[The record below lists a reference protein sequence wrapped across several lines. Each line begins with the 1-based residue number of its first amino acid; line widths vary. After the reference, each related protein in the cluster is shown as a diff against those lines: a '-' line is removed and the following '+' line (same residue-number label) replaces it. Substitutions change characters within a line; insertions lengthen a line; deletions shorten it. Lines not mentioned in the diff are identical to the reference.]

1 MPKMKIT
8 YMAFLGMLIALLVS
22 CAENS
27 TPTISEVDN
36 SNISETT
43 QSEQQSTPQSDTDII
58 GNSTTSKGEG
68 LVVNEKEILTNT
80 FQDFIPY
87 NPNFVNCV
95 IDITLEQEGLSL
107 VDLLNTIEDD
117 LEKISEY
124 WQIYGPNCLSFL
136 TEEEFKLLNSPLTDA
151 SGNPLIEEAEEP
163 GRIQFSA
170 NDIGTTLRGTF
181 MQGDSS
187 PNYVF
192 AANAGQLLQLE
203 LRTKDPKLNISLYGP
218 NPMDITPFRST
229 KILLPD
235 NGDYLFFINNLKPG
249 NDYAVDILIT
259 DPNVQRIQFNA
270 GESSTILSGGIVRGE
285 SGPVYIFQANAQ
297 QLLNT
302 TITTFEDN
310 GSIDIISPS
319 GTLIAANQKDI
330 ELVLPETG
338 DYLMQVNPI
347 RGNVSF
353 DVIFEILSVPNN

>member
-1 MPKMKIT
+1 MPEMKIT
-8 YMAFLGMLIALLVS
+8 YMAFLGILIALMVS

-27 TPTISEVDN
+27 TPTITEVHN
-36 SNISETT
+36 SDISKTT
-43 QSEQQSTPQSDTDII
+43 QSQQPTPQPDTDTI
-58 GNSTTSKGEG
+58 GNSTTSKDEE
-68 LVVNEKEILTNT
+68 LVGNEKGILTNT

-95 IDITLEQEGLSL
+95 IDTTLEQEGLSL

-117 LEKISEY
+117 VEKINEY
-124 WQIYGPNCLSFL
+124 WQIYGPDCLSFL

-151 SGNPLIEEAEEP
+151 SGNPLIEEAKEP

-229 KILLPD
+229 KILVPD
-235 NGDYLFFINNLKPG
+235 NGDYLFFINNLEPN

-259 DPNVQRIQFNA
+259 DPLVQRIQFNT
-270 GESSTILSGGIVRGE
+270 GESGTILSGGIVRGE

-297 QLLNT
+297 QLLNA
-302 TITTFEDN
+302 TITTLEEN
-310 GSIDIISPS
+310 GSIDIVSPS
-319 GTLIAANQKDI
+319 GILLAVNQKDI
-330 ELVLPETG
+330 ELALPETG
-338 DYLMQVNPI
+338 DYLLQVNPI

-353 DVIFEILSVPNN
+353 EVIIEIN

>member
-1 MPKMKIT
+1 MKIT
-8 YMAFLGMLIALLVS
+8 YMAFLGILIALMVS

-27 TPTISEVDN
+27 TPTITEVHN
-36 SNISETT
+36 SDISKTT
-43 QSEQQSTPQSDTDII
+43 QSQQPTPQPDTDTTV
-58 GNSTTSKGEG
+58 NNTTSKDEE
-68 LVVNEKEILTNT
+68 LVGNEKEILTNT

-95 IDITLEQEGLSL
+95 IDTTLEQEGLSL
-107 VDLLNTIEDD
+107 IDLLNTIEDD
-117 LEKISEY
+117 VEKINEY

-151 SGNPLIEEAEEP
+151 SGNPLIEEAKEP

-203 LRTKDPKLNISLYGP
+203 LRTENPNAKIALYGS
-218 NPMDITPFRST
+218 NPLSITPFRST
-229 KILLPD
+229 KILVPD
-235 NGDYLFFINNLKPG
+235 NGDYLFFINNLEPN

-259 DPNVQRIQFNA
+259 DPVVQRIQFNA
-270 GESSTILSGGIVRGE
+270 GESSIILSGGIVRGE

-297 QLLNT
+297 QLLNA
-302 TITTFEDN
+302 TITTLEEN
-310 GSIDIISPS
+310 GSIDIVSPS
-319 GTLIAANQKDI
+319 GILLAVNQKDI
-330 ELVLPETG
+330 ELVLPDTG
-338 DYLMQVNPI
+338 DYLLQVNPI

-353 DVIFEILSVPNN
+353 EVIIEIN

>member
-1 MPKMKIT
+1 MKII
-8 YMAFLGMLIALLVS
+8 YMAFLGMLIALMVS

-27 TPTISEVDN
+27 TPTITEVHN
-36 SNISETT
+36 SDISKTT
-43 QSEQQSTPQSDTDII
+43 ESQQQPTPQPDTDSI
-58 GNSTTSKGEG
+58 GNSTTSKDEE
-68 LVVNEKEILTNT
+68 LVGNEKEILTNT

-87 NPNFVNCV
+87 NLNFVNCV
-95 IDITLEQEGLSL
+95 IDSTLEQATMSL
-107 VDLLNTIEDD
+107 TDLLNTIQNDV
-117 LEKISEY
+117 EKISEY
-124 WQIYGPNCLSFL
+124 WQTFGPNCLSFL

-163 GRIQFSA
+163 GRLQFSA

-192 AANAGQLLQLE
+192 GANAGQLLQLE
-203 LRTKDPKLNISLYGP
+203 LRTENLNAYIALYGP
-218 NPMDITPFRST
+218 NPLSITPFRST

-235 NGDYLFFINNLKPG
+235 NGDYLFSINKLQTN

-259 DPNVQRIQFNA
+259 DPLVQRIQFNA
-270 GESSTILSGGIVRGE
+270 GENSTILSGGIVRGE

-302 TITTFEDN
+302 TITTFEEN

-319 GTLIAANQKDI
+319 GTLIASNQKDI

-353 DVIFEILSVPNN
+353 DVSFEILSVPNN

>member
-1 MPKMKIT
+1 MKIT
-8 YMAFLGMLIALLVS
+8 YMAFLGILIAPMVS

-27 TPTISEVDN
+27 TPTITEVHN
-36 SNISETT
+36 SDISKTT
-43 QSEQQSTPQSDTDII
+43 QSQQPTPQPDTDTI
-58 GNSTTSKGEG
+58 GNNTTSKDEE

-95 IDITLEQEGLSL
+95 IDTTLEQEGLSL
-107 VDLLNTIEDD
+107 IDLLNTIEDD
-117 LEKISEY
+117 VEKINEY

-192 AANAGQLLQLE
+192 AANAGQLLQLAI
-203 LRTKDPKLNISLYGP
+203 RTKDPKLNISLYGP
-218 NPMDITPFRST
+218 NPLSITPFRST

-235 NGDYLFFINNLKPG
+235 NGDYLFFINNLEPN

-259 DPNVQRIQFNA
+259 DPLVQRIQFNT
-270 GESSTILSGGIVRGE
+270 GESGTILSGGIVRGE

-297 QLLNT
+297 QLLNA
-302 TITTFEDN
+302 TITTLEEN

-353 DVIFEILSVPNN
+353 EVTFEIN

>member
-1 MPKMKIT
+1 MKII
-8 YMAFLGMLIALLVS
+8 YMAFFGILISLTIS

-27 TPTISEVDN
+27 TSTIAEVHN
-36 SNISETT
+36 SDISKTT
-43 QSEQQSTPQSDTDII
+43 QSQQQPTPQPDTDTP
-58 GNSTTSKGEG
+58 GDSTTSKDEELIG
-68 LVVNEKEILTNT
+68 NEKEILTDT

-95 IDITLEQEGLSL
+95 IDTTLGQASMSL
-107 VDLLNTIEDD
+107 TDLLNTIENDV
-117 LEKISEY
+117 EKISEY
-124 WQIYGPNCLSFL
+124 WQTFGPNCLSFL

-151 SGNPLIEEAEEP
+151 SGNPLTQEAEEP

-235 NGDYLFFINNLKPG
+235 NGDYLFFINNLKPS

-259 DPNVQRIQFNA
+259 DPTVQRIQFNA

-297 QLLNT
+297 QLLNAS
-302 TITTFEDN
+302 ITTLEEN
-310 GSIDIISPS
+310 GSIDIVTPS
-319 GTLIAANQKDI
+319 GKIIAQDKKDI
-330 ELVLPETG
+330 ELPLPENG

-353 DVIFEILSVPNN
+353 EVTFKILSVPSN

>member
-1 MPKMKIT
+1 MKTT
-8 YMAFLGMLIALLVS
+8 YMAFLGMLIALTVS

-27 TPTISEVDN
+27 TPTISEGDN
-36 SNISETT
+36 SDISKTT
-43 QSEQQSTPQSDTDII
+43 QSEQQPTPQPDTDTI
-58 GNSTTSKGEG
+58 GNNTTSKDEE
-68 LVVNEKEILTNT
+68 LVGNEKETLTNT

-95 IDITLEQEGLSL
+95 IDTTLEQASMSL
-107 VDLLNTIEDD
+107 TDLLNTIKNDV
-117 LEKISEY
+117 EKISEY
-124 WQIYGPNCLSFL
+124 WQTFGPNCLSFL

-151 SGNPLIEEAEEP
+151 LGNPLIKEAEEP
-163 GRIQFSA
+163 SRIQFSA

-181 MQGDSS
+181 MPGDSS

-229 KILLPD
+229 KILVPD
-235 NGDYLFFINNLKPG
+235 NGDYLFFINNLEPN

-259 DPNVQRIQFNA
+259 DPLVQRIQFNV

-297 QLLNT
+297 QLVNA
-302 TITTFEDN
+302 TITTLEEN

-319 GTLIAANQKDI
+319 GTLISANQKDI

-353 DVIFEILSVPNN
+353 EVIFEIN

>member
-1 MPKMKIT
+1 MKIT
-8 YMAFLGMLIALLVS
+8 YMAFLGMLIALMVS

-36 SNISETT
+36 SDISKTT
-43 QSEQQSTPQSDTDII
+43 QSQQPTPQPDTDTI
-58 GNSTTSKGEG
+58 GNSTTSKDEG

-107 VDLLNTIEDD
+107 VGLLNTIEDD
-117 LEKISEY
+117 VEKISEY

-181 MQGDSS
+181 MAGDSS

-259 DPNVQRIQFNA
+259 DPTVQRIQFNA

>member
-1 MPKMKIT
+1 MKIT
-8 YMAFLGMLIALLVS
+8 YMAFLGMLIALMVS

-27 TPTISEVDN
+27 SPAISEVDN
-36 SNISETT
+36 SDISKTT
-43 QSEQQSTPQSDTDII
+43 QSEQQPTPQPDTDTI
-58 GNSTTSKGEG
+58 GNSTTSKDEE
-68 LVVNEKEILTNT
+68 LVGNEKEILTNT

-95 IDITLEQEGLSL
+95 IDTTLGQASMSL
-107 VDLLNTIEDD
+107 TDLLNTIENDV
-117 LEKISEY
+117 EKISEY
-124 WQIYGPNCLSFL
+124 WQTFGPNCLSFL

-181 MQGDSS
+181 MAGDSS

-218 NPMDITPFRST
+218 NPLSITPFRST

-259 DPNVQRIQFNA
+259 DPVVQRIQFNA

-285 SGPVYIFQANAQ
+285 SGPVYLFQANAQ
-297 QLLNT
+297 QLLNA
-302 TITTFEDN
+302 TITTLEEN
-310 GSIDIISPS
+310 GSIDIVSPS

-353 DVIFEILSVPNN
+353 EVTFEIN

>member
-1 MPKMKIT
+1 MKII
-8 YMAFLGMLIALLVS
+8 YMAFLGILIALTVS

-27 TPTISEVDN
+27 TSTIKEVHN
-36 SNISETT
+36 SDISKTT
-43 QSEQQSTPQSDTDII
+43 ESQQQPDTDTI
-58 GNSTTSKGEG
+58 GNSTTSKDEE
-68 LVVNEKEILTNT
+68 VVGNEKEILTNT

-95 IDITLEQEGLSL
+95 IDTTLEQEGLSL
-107 VDLLNTIEDD
+107 LDLLNTIEDD
-117 LEKISEY
+117 VEKIDEY
-124 WQIYGPNCLSFL
+124 WQTFGPNCLSFL

-163 GRIQFSA
+163 GRLQFSA

-203 LRTKDPKLNISLYGP
+203 LRTENLNAYIALYGP
-218 NPMDITPFRST
+218 NPLSITPFRST

-235 NGDYLFFINNLKPG
+235 NGDYLFSINKLQTN

-259 DPNVQRIQFNA
+259 DPLVQRIQFNA
-270 GESSTILSGGIVRGE
+270 GENSTILSGGIVRGE

-302 TITTFEDN
+302 TITTFEEN

-319 GTLIAANQKDI
+319 GTLIASNQKDI

-353 DVIFEILSVPNN
+353 DVSFEILSVPNN

>member
-1 MPKMKIT
+1 MKIT
-8 YMAFLGMLIALLVS
+8 YMAFLGMLIALMVS

-36 SNISETT
+36 SDISKTT
-43 QSEQQSTPQSDTDII
+43 QSQQPTPQPDTDTI
-58 GNSTTSKGEG
+58 GNSTTSKDEE

-95 IDITLEQEGLSL
+95 IDTTLEQEGLSL

-117 LEKISEY
+117 VEKINEY
-124 WQIYGPNCLSFL
+124 LQIYGPNCLSFL

-151 SGNPLIEEAEEP
+151 SGNPLIEEAKEP

-170 NDIGTTLRGTF
+170 NDIGTKLRGTF

-229 KILLPD
+229 KILVPD
-235 NGDYLFFINNLKPG
+235 NGDYLFFINNLETN

-259 DPNVQRIQFNA
+259 DPLVQRIQLNA
-270 GESSTILSGGIVRGE
+270 GENSTILSGGIVRGQ

-297 QLLNT
+297 QLLNA
-302 TITTFEDN
+302 TITTLEEN
-310 GSIDIISPS
+310 GSIDIVTPS
-319 GTLIAANQKDI
+319 GKIIAQDKKDI
-330 ELVLPETG
+330 ELPFPENG

-353 DVIFEILSVPNN
+353 EVTFKILSVPSN

>member
-1 MPKMKIT
+1 MKTT
-8 YMAFLGMLIALLVS
+8 YMAFLGMLIALTVS

-36 SNISETT
+36 SDISKTT
-43 QSEQQSTPQSDTDII
+43 QSEQQPTPQPDTDTI
-58 GNSTTSKGEG
+58 GNNTTSKDEE
-68 LVVNEKEILTNT
+68 LVGNEKETLTNT

-95 IDITLEQEGLSL
+95 VDTTLEQASMSL
-107 VDLLNTIEDD
+107 TDLLNTIKNDV
-117 LEKISEY
+117 EKISEY
-124 WQIYGPNCLSFL
+124 WQTFGPNCLSFL

-151 SGNPLIEEAEEP
+151 LGNPLIKEAEEP
-163 GRIQFSA
+163 SRIQFSA

-181 MQGDSS
+181 MPGDSS

-229 KILLPD
+229 KILVPD
-235 NGDYLFFINNLKPG
+235 NGDYLFFINNLEPN

-259 DPNVQRIQFNA
+259 DPLVQRIQFNA

-285 SGPVYIFQANAQ
+285 SGPVYIFQANAK
-297 QLLNT
+297 QLLNA
-302 TITTFEDN
+302 TITTLEEN

-319 GTLIAANQKDI
+319 GTLISANQKDI

-353 DVIFEILSVPNN
+353 EVIFEIN

>member
-1 MPKMKIT
+1 
-8 YMAFLGMLIALLVS
+8 MAFLGMLIALMVS

-27 TPTISEVDN
+27 SPAISEVDN
-36 SNISETT
+36 SDISKTT
-43 QSEQQSTPQSDTDII
+43 QSEQQPTPQPDTDTI
-58 GNSTTSKGEG
+58 GNSTTSKDEE
-68 LVVNEKEILTNT
+68 LVGNEKGILTNT

-95 IDITLEQEGLSL
+95 IDTTLEQEGLSL

-117 LEKISEY
+117 VEKISEY

-163 GRIQFSA
+163 SRIQFSA
-170 NDIGTTLRGTF
+170 NDIGTRVQGTF
-181 MQGDSS
+181 MQGDGS

-192 AANAGQLLQLE
+192 AASAGQLLQLE
-203 LRTKDPKLNISLYGP
+203 LRTENPNAKIALYGP
-218 NPMDITPFRST
+218 NPLSITPFRST

-235 NGDYLFFINNLKPG
+235 NGDYLFYVNYLEPN
-249 NDYAVDILIT
+249 NDYVVDILIT
-259 DPNVQRIQFNA
+259 DPTVQRIQFNE
-270 GESSTILSGGIVRGE
+270 GESSSILSGGIVRGE
-285 SGPVYIFQANAQ
+285 SGPIYLFQANAQ
-297 QLLNT
+297 QLLNA
-302 TITTFEDN
+302 TITTLEEN

-319 GTLIAANQKDI
+319 GTLIAVNQKDI

-338 DYLMQVNPI
+338 DYLIQVNPI

-353 DVIFEILSVPNN
+353 EVIFAIN

>member
-1 MPKMKIT
+1 MKTT
-8 YMAFLGMLIALLVS
+8 YMAFLGMLIALTVS

-36 SNISETT
+36 SDISKTT
-43 QSEQQSTPQSDTDII
+43 QSEQQPTPQPDTDTI
-58 GNSTTSKGEG
+58 GNNTTSKDEE
-68 LVVNEKEILTNT
+68 LVGNEKETLTNT

-95 IDITLEQEGLSL
+95 IDTTLEQASMSL
-107 VDLLNTIEDD
+107 TDLLNTIKNDV
-117 LEKISEY
+117 EKISEY
-124 WQIYGPNCLSFL
+124 WQTFGPNCLSFL

-151 SGNPLIEEAEEP
+151 LGNPLIKEAEEP
-163 GRIQFSA
+163 SRIQFSA

-181 MQGDSS
+181 MPGDSS

-229 KILLPD
+229 KILVPD
-235 NGDYLFFINNLKPG
+235 NGDYLFFINNLEPN

-259 DPNVQRIQFNA
+259 DPLVQRIQFNA

-285 SGPVYIFQANAQ
+285 SGPVYIFQANAK
-297 QLLNT
+297 QLLNA
-302 TITTFEDN
+302 TITTLEEN

-319 GTLIAANQKDI
+319 GTLISANQKDI

-353 DVIFEILSVPNN
+353 EVIFEIN

>member
-1 MPKMKIT
+1 MKIT
-8 YMAFLGMLIALLVS
+8 YMAFLGMLIALMVS

-27 TPTISEVDN
+27 SPAISEVDN
-36 SNISETT
+36 SDISKTT
-43 QSEQQSTPQSDTDII
+43 QSEQQPTPQPDTDTI
-58 GNSTTSKGEG
+58 GNSTTSKDEE
-68 LVVNEKEILTNT
+68 LVGNEKGILTNT

-87 NPNFVNCV
+87 NPSFVNCV
-95 IDITLEQEGLSL
+95 IDTTLEQEGLSL
-107 VDLLNTIEDD
+107 IDLLNTIEDD
-117 LEKISEY
+117 VEKINEY

-151 SGNPLIEEAEEP
+151 SGNPLIEEAKEP

-170 NDIGTTLRGTF
+170 NDIGTTLQGTF

-235 NGDYLFFINNLKPG
+235 NGDYLFFINNLEPN

-259 DPNVQRIQFNA
+259 DPLVQRIQFNT
-270 GESSTILSGGIVRGE
+270 GESGTILSGGIVRGE

-297 QLLNT
+297 QLLNA
-302 TITTFEDN
+302 TITTLEEN
-310 GSIDIISPS
+310 GSIDIVSPS
-319 GTLIAANQKDI
+319 GTLITANQKDI

-353 DVIFEILSVPNN
+353 EVTFEIN

>member
-1 MPKMKIT
+1 MKIT
-8 YMAFLGMLIALLVS
+8 YMAFLGMLIALSVS
-22 CAENS
+22 CADNS
-27 TPTISEVDN
+27 TSTTTKVDN
-36 SNISETT
+36 SDISEST
-43 QSEQQSTPQSDTDII
+43 QSEQQSTPQSETNTV
-58 GNSTTSKGEG
+58 GNSTNSKDKELAG
-68 LVVNEKEILTNT
+68 NEKEILTNT

-95 IDITLEQEGLSL
+95 IDKTLEQAGMSL
-107 VDLLNTIEDD
+107 TDLLHNIENDV
-117 LEKISEY
+117 EKISEY
-124 WQIYGPNCLSFL
+124 WQTFGPNCLSFL
-136 TEEEFKLLNSPLTDA
+136 TEEEFKLLNSQITDA

-170 NDIGTTLRGTF
+170 DDIGTRLRGTF

-192 AANAGQLLQLE
+192 TANAGQLLQLE
-203 LRTKDPKLNISLYGP
+203 LRTENPNAYIALYGP
-218 NPMDITPFRST
+218 NPLSITPFRST

-235 NGDYLFFINNLKPG
+235 NGDYLFFINKLETN

-259 DPNVQRIQFNA
+259 DPLVQRIQFNA

-285 SGPVYIFQANAQ
+285 SGPVYLFQANAQ

-302 TITTFEDN
+302 TITTLEEN

-319 GTLIAANQKDI
+319 GTLIVANQKDI

-353 DVIFEILSVPNN
+353 DVIFEILSVPTN

>member
-1 MPKMKIT
+1 MSKIKT
-8 YMAFLGMLIALLVS
+8 TLMVLLGMFISLMVS
-22 CAENS
+22 CAENTTS
-27 TPTISEVDN
+27 TTMGVDN
-36 SNISETT
+36 SNLSKTT
-43 QSEQQSTPQSDTDII
+43 QPSPIASTQSDTDTVS
-58 GNSTTSKGEG
+58 NSTTSKEEE
-68 LVVNEKEILTNT
+68 LVRNEKEILTNT

-87 NPNFVNCV
+87 NPNFVNCI
-95 IDITLEQEGLSL
+95 IDTTLENEEISL
-107 VDLLNTIEDD
+107 TDLLNTIENDV
-117 LEKISEY
+117 EKISEY
-124 WQIYGPNCLSFL
+124 WQTFGPNCLSFL

-151 SGNPLIEEAEEP
+151 SGNPLIEEAKEP

-192 AANAGQLLQLE
+192 GANAGQLLQLE

-218 NPMDITPFRST
+218 NPLSITPFRST

-259 DPNVQRIQFNA
+259 DPFVQRIQFNA

-285 SGPVYIFQANAQ
+285 SGPVYLFQANAQ
-297 QLLNT
+297 QLLNA
-302 TITTFEDN
+302 TITTLEEN
-310 GSIDIISPS
+310 GSIDIVSPS
-319 GTLIAANQKDI
+319 GTLITANQKDI

-353 DVIFEILSVPNN
+353 EVTFEIN

>member
-1 MPKMKIT
+1 MKII
-8 YMAFLGMLIALLVS
+8 YMAFLGMLIALMVS

-36 SNISETT
+36 SDISKTT
-43 QSEQQSTPQSDTDII
+43 QSQQQPIPQPDTDTT
-58 GNSTTSKGEG
+58 GNSTTSKDEE
-68 LVVNEKEILTNT
+68 LVGNEKEILTNT

-87 NPNFVNCV
+87 NPNFVKCV
-95 IDITLEQEGLSL
+95 IDTTLEQEGLSL

-117 LEKISEY
+117 VEKINEY

-181 MQGDSS
+181 MAGDSS

-218 NPMDITPFRST
+218 NPMDIIPFRST
-229 KILLPD
+229 KILVPD
-235 NGDYLFFINNLKPG
+235 NGDYLFFINNLELN

-259 DPNVQRIQFNA
+259 NPLVQRIQFNA
-270 GESSTILSGGIVRGE
+270 GESSIILSGGIVRGE

-297 QLLNT
+297 QLLNA
-302 TITTFEDN
+302 TITTLEEN
-310 GSIDIISPS
+310 GSIDIVTPS
-319 GTLIAANQKDI
+319 GKIIAQDKKDI
-330 ELVLPETG
+330 ELPLPENG

-353 DVIFEILSVPNN
+353 EVTFKILSVPSN

>member
-1 MPKMKIT
+1 MKIT
-8 YMAFLGMLIALLVS
+8 YMAFLGVLIALMVS

-36 SNISETT
+36 SDISKTT
-43 QSEQQSTPQSDTDII
+43 QSEPQPDTDTT
-58 GNSTTSKGEG
+58 GNNTTSKDEE
-68 LVVNEKEILTNT
+68 LVGNEKGILTNT

-87 NPNFVNCV
+87 NPSFVNCV
-95 IDITLEQEGLSL
+95 IDTTLEQEGLSL
-107 VDLLNTIEDD
+107 IDLLNTIEDD
-117 LEKISEY
+117 VEKINEY

-170 NDIGTTLRGTF
+170 NDIGTRVQGTF

-203 LRTKDPKLNISLYGP
+203 LHTENPNAKIALYGP
-218 NPMDITPFRST
+218 NPLSITPFRAT

-235 NGDYLFFINNLKPG
+235 NGDYLFYVNYLEPN

-259 DPNVQRIQFNA
+259 DPTVQRIQFNE
-270 GESSTILSGGIVRGE
+270 GESSSILSGGIVRGE
-285 SGPVYIFQANAQ
+285 SGPIYLFQANAQ
-297 QLLNT
+297 QLLNA
-302 TITTFEDN
+302 TITTLEEN

-319 GTLIAANQKDI
+319 GTLISVNQKDI

-338 DYLMQVNPI
+338 DYLMQLNPL

-353 DVIFEILSVPNN
+353 EVIFEIN